1 MGRVKELPIA
11 CTLTP
16 SATAERVQWLRRLGA
31 ASLLTGERRDGA
43 LRLCFDSAAE
53 TDLRAWVRAEEE
65 CCAFLSFEFNR
76 DGRELRLAVAGPN
89 GSEPVLDGLLAA
101 LRGETS

>member
-16 SATAERVQWLRRLGA
+16 SATAERVEWLRRLGS
-31 ASLLTGERRDGA
+31 ASLLAGERHDGS
-43 LRLCFDSAAE
+43 LHLCFDPAAE
-53 TDLRAWVRAEEE
+53 TDVRAWVRAEEE
-65 CCAFLSFEFNR
+65 CCAFLSFEFDE
-76 DGRELRLAVAGPN
+76 DGRELHLAVAGPK

>member
-16 SATAERVQWLRRLGA
+16 SATSERVAWLQRLGT
-31 ASLLTGERRDGA
+31 ASLLAGERRDGS
-43 LRLCFDSAAE
+43 LRLCFDPAAE
-53 TDLRAWVRAEEE
+53 KDVRAWVRAEQE
-65 CCAFLSFEFNR
+65 CCAFLSFEFDG
-76 DGRELRLAVAGPN
+76 DGRELHLAVAGPE

-101 LRGETS
+101 LRGE